1 MLDALPL
8 ESWGMNIGRYRQ
20 PDAEGAAFLFEVEQN
35 VLVILLS
42 D

>member
-8 ESWGMNIGRYRQ
+8 ESWGMKKGRDRQ

-35 VLVILLS
+35 ALVILLS